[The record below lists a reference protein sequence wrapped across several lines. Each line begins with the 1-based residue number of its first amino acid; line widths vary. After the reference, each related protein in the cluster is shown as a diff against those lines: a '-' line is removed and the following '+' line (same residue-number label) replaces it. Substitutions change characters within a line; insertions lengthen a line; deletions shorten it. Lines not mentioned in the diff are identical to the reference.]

1 MDLQSNGVVAGE
13 IEPRDREKFDGI
25 NLNKCLIYD
34 EVRCHLIGKIAMQA
48 NVRML
53 RQPSWLGEFRAFIA
67 RGNVVDLAIGIIIG
81 AAFTGVVG
89 SLVKDV
95 INPVIGLIIGGV
107 DFSNIFVA
115 LNGQSYPTLDAAQK
129 AGAPTL
135 NIGLFINALINFV
148 IIALVVFWIG
158 KAAAKLIRQEAEA
171 PSAPP
176 APTRSEVLLEE
187 IRDEL
192 RGRTHE

>member
-1 MDLQSNGVVAGE
+1 
-13 IEPRDREKFDGI
+13 
-25 NLNKCLIYD
+25 
-34 EVRCHLIGKIAMQA
+34 MQA

-53 RQPSWLGEFRAFIA
+53 RQPGWVGEFRAFVA

-81 AAFTGVVG
+81 VAFTGFVG

-95 INPVIGLIIGGV
+95 INPIIGLVIGGV

-135 NIGLFINALINFV
+135 NIGLFTNALINFV

-176 APTRSEVLLEE
+176 VPARSEVLLEE

>member
-1 MDLQSNGVVAGE
+1 
-13 IEPRDREKFDGI
+13 
-25 NLNKCLIYD
+25 
-34 EVRCHLIGKIAMQA
+34 MQTRLD
-48 NVRML
+48 VL
-53 RQPSWLGEFRAFIA
+53 RKPSWVGEFRAFIA

-95 INPVIGLIIGGV
+95 INPLIGVAIGGI
-107 DFSNIFVA
+107 DFSNVFIA
-115 LNGQSYPTLDAAQK
+115 LNRQSYPTLDAAQK

-135 NIGLFINALINFV
+135 NIGLFINALINFL

-158 KAAAKLIRQEAEA
+158 KAAARLIRQEAEA

-192 RGRTHE
+192 KASRAEPLR

>member
-1 MDLQSNGVVAGE
+1 
-13 IEPRDREKFDGI
+13 
-25 NLNKCLIYD
+25 
-34 EVRCHLIGKIAMQA
+34 MQTRLD
-48 NVRML
+48 VL
-53 RQPSWLGEFRAFIA
+53 RKPSWVGEFRAFIA

-95 INPVIGLIIGGV
+95 INPLIGVAIGGI
-107 DFSNIFVA
+107 DFSNVFIA
-115 LNGQSYPTLDAAQK
+115 LNRQSYPTLDAAQK

-135 NIGLFINALINFV
+135 NIGLFINALINFL

-158 KAAAKLIRQEAEA
+158 KAATRLIRQEAEA

-192 RGRTHE
+192 KARKVDAPH

>member
-1 MDLQSNGVVAGE
+1 
-13 IEPRDREKFDGI
+13 
-25 NLNKCLIYD
+25 
-34 EVRCHLIGKIAMQA
+34 MQTSFS
-48 NVRML
+48 L
-53 RQPSWLGEFRAFIA
+53 PRQPGWIAEFRAFIA

-81 AAFTGVVG
+81 AAFTGVVN
-89 SLVKDV
+89 SLVKDL
-95 INPVIGLIIGGV
+95 INPLIGLAIGGV

-135 NIGLFINALINFV
+135 NIGLFINALINFA
-148 IIALVVFWIG
+148 IIALVVFWVG
-158 KAAAKLIRQEAEA
+158 KAAARLMRREAEA

-187 IRDEL
+187 IRDL
-192 RGRTHE
+192 LKTRG

>member
-1 MDLQSNGVVAGE
+1 M
-13 IEPRDREKFDGI
+13 
-25 NLNKCLIYD
+25 
-34 EVRCHLIGKIAMQA
+34 GKIAMHA

-53 RQPSWLGEFRAFIA
+53 RQPGWVGEFRAFVA

-95 INPVIGLIIGGV
+95 INPVIGLVIGGV

-158 KAAAKLIRQEAEA
+158 KAAARLIRQEAEA

-192 RGRTHE
+192 RGRTHQ